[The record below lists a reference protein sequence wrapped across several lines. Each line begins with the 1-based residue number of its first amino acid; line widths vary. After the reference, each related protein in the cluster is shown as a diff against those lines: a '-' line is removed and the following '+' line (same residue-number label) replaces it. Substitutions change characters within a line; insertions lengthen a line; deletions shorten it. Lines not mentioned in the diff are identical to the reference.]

1 MASSKKR
8 KTKESEAHR
17 RVEYILK
24 VRSGLC
30 TVIEAASELGVSRK
44 SYYQWEAKAIDS
56 MVEAL
61 VEKEP
66 GRPALTPDDEE
77 KRWLRKQLKER
88 DKEIAQL
95 EQRKNLIKEACK
107 SRILMIKGQAEKK
120 YGDENFA

>member
-1 MASSKKR
+1 MS
-8 KTKESEAHR
+8 
-17 RVEYILK
+17 V
-24 VRSGLC
+24 
-30 TVIEAASELGVSRK
+30 TVAAFELGVSRK
-44 SYYQWEAKAIDS
+44 TYYQWETKAIDS
-56 MVEAL
+56 MVDAL

-107 SRILMIKGQAEKK
+107 SKILMIEGQAEKK
-120 YGDENFA
+120 YGDEKFAQGG